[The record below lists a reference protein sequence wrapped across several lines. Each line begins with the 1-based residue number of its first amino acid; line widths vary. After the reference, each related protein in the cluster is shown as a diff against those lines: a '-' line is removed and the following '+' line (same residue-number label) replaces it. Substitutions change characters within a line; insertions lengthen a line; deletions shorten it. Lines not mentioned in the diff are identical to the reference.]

1 MFQKLHTIFEKA
13 MHRRKEQLRLAV
25 SDAEVQLFKDD
36 REVWRFGWDEVTKIV
51 TYKRDLF
58 SVDLICLDFFVESQQ
73 LTYPTHEE
81 MAGFRDLSE
90 RMRRLFPSISEGWWS
105 EVAFPAFA
113 TNEKILYDKPAA

>member
-1 MFQKLHTIFEKA
+1 MFQKLHTILEKA
-13 MHRRKEQLRLAV
+13 FHRRKEELRLAV
-25 SDAEVQLFKDD
+25 TADEVRLLKDGA
-36 REVWRFGWDEVTKIV
+36 EVWRFRWDEVTRIV

-73 LTYPTHEE
+73 LTYTTHEE
-81 MAGFRDLSE
+81 MQSFRDLCEQMQHS
-90 RMRRLFPSISEGWWS
+90 FPSIGEGWWS